1 MGFSFVVKLVEVKV
15 TILQVVATMDKDE
28 EDRGRGRGTSMPSVH
43 VRQLDQ
49 AETSIQARP
58 FRRTKLGGNQIGHAS
73 KPNSENVPLPKI
85 SRPGRV

>member
-1 MGFSFVVKLVEVKV
+1 MGLSFVVKLVEVKV

-58 FRRTKLGGNQIGHAS
+58 FRRTKLGA
-73 KPNSENVPLPKI
+73 
-85 SRPGRV
+85 RR